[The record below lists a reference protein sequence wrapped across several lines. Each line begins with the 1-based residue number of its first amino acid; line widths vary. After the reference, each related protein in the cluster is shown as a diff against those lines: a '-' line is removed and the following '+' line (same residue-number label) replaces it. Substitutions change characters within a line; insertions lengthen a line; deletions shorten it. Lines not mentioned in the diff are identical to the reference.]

1 LVGVRVRDGVRLR
14 PRVRVRVSE
23 RAGGTRG
30 RERVTRRDES
40 VRARQPELLNEVR
53 WPVELH
59 EGQQGRGGFRSLSP

>member
-1 LVGVRVRDGVRLR
+1 M
-14 PRVRVRVSE
+14 
-23 RAGGTRG
+23 RALQQYMNTLEQRG
-30 RERVTRRDES
+30 KKGRRSADEDTPRRDES

>member
-1 LVGVRVRDGVRLR
+1 M
-14 PRVRVRVSE
+14 SE